1 MVVVN
6 FLLHLQSRRREVSLS
21 FVVCFLMLCS
31 AAAAS
36 NAVVACLAAIAR
48 DRCCGQLSQAGA
60 LFAIQLDMCAHCI
73 ALSPFFCAQT
83 DNRHPFYFLPPPPP
97 HLHVLLLIVAIS
109 RYFANDKV
117 LTDALYG
124 LTDIRGL
131 ENAEQQG
138 EIEGLAKASG
148 LPLKFVQGIQML

>member
-1 MVVVN
+1 M
-6 FLLHLQSRRREVSLS
+6 R
-21 FVVCFLMLCS
+21 
-31 AAAAS
+31 
-36 NAVVACLAAIAR
+36 
-48 DRCCGQLSQAGA
+48 
-60 LFAIQLDMCAHCI
+60 I
-73 ALSPFFCAQT
+73 ALPSLLFFARKLT
-83 DNRHPFYFLPPPPP
+83 TTLFYFLPPPPP